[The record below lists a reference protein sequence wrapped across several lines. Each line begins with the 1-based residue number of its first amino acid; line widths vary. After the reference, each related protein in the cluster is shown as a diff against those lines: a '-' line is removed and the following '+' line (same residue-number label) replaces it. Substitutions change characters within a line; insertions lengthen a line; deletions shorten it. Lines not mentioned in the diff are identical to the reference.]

1 MPAALKLLAVIYLN
15 YLLGKVMIGLQYIDI
30 RYSIKSALIYYKTV
44 LIFLISYIIS
54 LIL

>member
-1 MPAALKLLAVIYLN
+1 MPLAINILAVIYLN
-15 YLLGKVMIGLQYIDI
+15 YLLGKLMIGLQYIGV